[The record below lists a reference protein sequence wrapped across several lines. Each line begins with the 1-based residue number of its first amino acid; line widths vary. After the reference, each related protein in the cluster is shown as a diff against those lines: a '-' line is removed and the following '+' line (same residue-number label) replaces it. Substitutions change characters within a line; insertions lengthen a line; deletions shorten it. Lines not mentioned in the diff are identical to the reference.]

1 MGRCDIKMT
10 PKNREELS
18 WIQGVIIG
26 IAASMGEDDK
36 ARRDALRSVA
46 RVLESMLHDDEEE
59 DNETQSD

>member
-1 MGRCDIKMT
+1 MES
-10 PKNREELS
+10 KNREELS
-18 WIQGVIIG
+18 WVQGVIMG
-26 IAASMGEDDK
+26 IMASMDEDDK